1 MLFPDKRFYLILCNP
16 QGDTVGTWKGIDW
29 ITFQCIFF
37 FALGLAPMSN
47 CEVKTNLLQCSTG
60 FQSRTDR
67 LQAPRVNSCV
77 MPAD

>member
-16 QGDTVGTWKGIDW
+16 QGDTVGTWKGIGLPSNV
-29 ITFQCIFF
+29 FFFF

-67 LQAPRVNSCV
+67 LQAPRV
-77 MPAD
+77 